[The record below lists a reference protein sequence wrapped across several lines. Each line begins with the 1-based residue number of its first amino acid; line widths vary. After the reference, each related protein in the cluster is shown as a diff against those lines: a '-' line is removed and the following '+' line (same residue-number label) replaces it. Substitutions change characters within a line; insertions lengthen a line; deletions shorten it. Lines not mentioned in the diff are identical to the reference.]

1 MVATNET
8 IATVRTND
16 VPARVTVVDFDMSFG
31 HLVRF
36 FIKAA
41 FAAIPAMIIVWLVF
55 VVIAARRWSSRP
67 AAAVAG
73 TDITLDPE
81 VDARLDDEL
90 RNLD

>member
-55 VVIAARRWSSRP
+55 VVIAAMV
-67 AAAVAG
+67 AAVFGTAWWAG
-73 TDITLDPE
+73 AGR
-81 VDARLDDEL
+81 V
-90 RNLD
+90 